1 MSQNFHQNDQIA
13 SNPVSREGK
22 SQMQSVPDP
31 LTQDPLTQ
39 DPWDIA
45 FDEAKDAAH
54 RGEVPVGA
62 CIVSEGKI
70 VARAGN
76 RIIAARDPSA
86 HAEMLAIRAAA
97 QTLGSERLIGCD
109 LYVTLEPCAMCAG
122 AISLARLRRV
132 YYAAPELKG
141 GAIDHGARIFSHPTC
156 HHVPEVYGG
165 IRESQSAE
173 LLRDF
178 FKARRS

>member
-1 MSQNFHQNDQIA
+1 MIRFYRKHFRHQYPLGLMGLVVLGVWLRFAGI
-13 SNPVSREGK
+13 VSRHA
-22 SQMQSVPDP
+22 V
-31 LTQDPLTQ
+31 
-39 DPWDIA
+39 
-45 FDEAKDAAH
+45 
-54 RGEVPVGA
+54 R
-62 CIVSEGKI
+62 
-70 VARAGN
+70 VAWQFPARN

-97 QTLGSERLIGCD
+97 QALGSERLIGCD

-132 YYAAPELKG
+132 YYAAPDMKG

-165 IRESQSAE
+165 IRESQSAD